1 MLPKILRNYVDG
13 YIESS
18 KQEVNYYCLLLTL
31 FKSIVLSRFDYGSQL
46 WSTYNKDIY
55 VNLREYN
62 DHLQSIFLGCKI
74 HYMIR
79 D

>member
-1 MLPKILRNYVDG
+1 MCWTSARP
-13 YIESS
+13 
-18 KQEVNYYCLLLTL
+18 EVRGTADMSTFQLYYLGL
-31 FKSIVLSRFDYGSQL
+31 IMVLNCGHP
-46 WSTYNKDIY
+46 TKKDIY

-74 HYMIR
+74 YLIR